1 MLEIT
6 DRYLI
11 LLLQSYNSLIIILI
25 LIYLFFVQTNPDG
38 HAHMCCVQNSTCA
51 SVLGGRVIINK
62 YNDDDDYD
70 DCIDLLWRI
79 LFHFR

>member
-25 LIYLFFVQTNPDG
+25 LIYLFFVQTNPDW
-38 HAHMCCVQNSTCA
+38 HAHMCCVQKKY
-51 SVLGGRVIINK
+51 LRVGTRRAGNNK
-62 YNDDDDYD
+62 
-70 DCIDLLWRI
+70 
-79 LFHFR
+79 